1 MKSIRSMT
9 LALAALT
16 GVLFLISS
24 CGADSAKSKAGA
36 SPAVVASHAG
46 APGET
51 TSAPAAGL
59 AEATFAGGCFWCE
72 ETAFE
77 QRPGVISVTSGY
89 TGGQKL
95 NPTYEEVSSG
105 VTGHAESVD
114 IVFDPKKI
122 SYERLLEIFWHNV
135 DPTQA
140 DGQFCDHGN
149 QYRSAIFY
157 RGETQHRLAVE
168 WEKKIEASG
177 RFKQPIVTQ
186 IVAATTFYPAEE
198 YHQDFFRK
206 DPVRYQTY
214 RAGCG
219 RDQRLKQIW
228 GTLDTHVAGLH

>member
-1 MKSIRSMT
+1 MKSIQSMT
-9 LALAALT
+9 LALAALL
-16 GVLFLISS
+16 GVLFLTSS
-24 CGADSAKSKAGA
+24 CGADGAKSKASA
-36 SPAVVASHAG
+36 SAAAASRAG

-77 QRPGVISVTSGY
+77 QRDGVISVTSGY

-95 NPTYEEVSSG
+95 NPTYGEVSSG
-105 VTGHAESVD
+105 GTGHAESVN
-114 IVFDPKKI
+114 IVYDPKKI

-157 RGETQHRLAVE
+157 HD
-168 WEKKIEASG
+168 EKRPEVSILFFDSSAS
-177 RFKQPIVTQ
+177 RCCFSS
-186 IVAATTFYPAEE
+186 
-198 YHQDFFRK
+198 R
-206 DPVRYQTY
+206 
-214 RAGCG
+214 
-219 RDQRLKQIW
+219 
-228 GTLDTHVAGLH
+228 